1 MAIAAKKETVPVPR
15 REALAVIGLTYR
27 LAETLVEGSEN
38 KKIVRL
44 AERLKAQ
51 VEKSRRDVWPDAL
64 DEKQDRRLNYRCE
77 ALQWEN
83 PVHVS
88 VLTSAM
94 LAVLSDQYFKCKKNR
109 ERDALDP
116 MLSILEQVHKNYD
129 RRLDR
134 FEAYDEAAGAIKQMY
149 TRDL

>member
-1 MAIAAKKETVPVPR
+1 MAIAAKQETVPVPR

-64 DEKQDRRLNYRCE
+64 DEK
-77 ALQWEN
+77 
-83 PVHVS
+83 
-88 VLTSAM
+88 
-94 LAVLSDQYFKCKKNR
+94 
-109 ERDALDP
+109 
-116 MLSILEQVHKNYD
+116 
-129 RRLDR
+129 
-134 FEAYDEAAGAIKQMY
+134 
-149 TRDL
+149 